1 MLKELE
7 IKDFALVEHLRLPFT
22 RGFNALTGEA
32 GAGKSIIM
40 DALNMALG
48 GRGGA
53 SLIRQSADRAV
64 VEAVFAVTPLIAAWL
79 RQHEL
84 TDEEIDEF
92 TISREITKSNSRC
105 RINGISVNS
114 GLLQELRQKLI
125 TVHAQHEF
133 RTLFS
138 PQAQLELI
146 DALGDDQHKRVLAS
160 VRTLYARRKDLL
172 NQLDELMMLESER
185 ERRLD
190 FARFQLNELEE
201 ANLDNADE
209 DRHIEQ
215 QRRVLS
221 NVSDLEALLSS
232 VQSCLRGGH
241 DSDGARGA
249 TDLLHRALV
258 ELERAAALD
267 PSLSELSRSL
277 HDCVEQLEDH
287 SREIRRYC
295 DSLDSDPQAL
305 SELEDR
311 AALLATVKR
320 KYGPTLE
327 SAIER
332 REHLQSEIDKLENA
346 QASVVELKSDLRQ
359 VEQDLAKQ
367 SQDLSVKRKKL
378 STKLAAQIR
387 SELVELGMPHCRFEI
402 SLGRHDETGLDSGDP
417 ASDETV
423 ARTRKQKS
431 DGSEQAAAQLS
442 ASGIDRSEFLI
453 APNPGQD
460 LMPISKIASGG
471 ELSRIML
478 AVKTIFASV
487 DQVNT
492 VIFDE
497 IDTGLSGKVLQS
509 MRDKLARLALSHQIL
524 CITHQPILAS
534 VADNH
539 VSVSKLQT
547 TSSTHVR
554 ATVLAEDDRL
564 KAVAE
569 MASGQGDQETSINF
583 ARALVAEARRVKAN
597 LSGP

>member
-22 RGFNALTGEA
+22 RGFNVLTGEA

-40 DALNMALG
+40 DALNIALG

-53 SLIRQSADRAV
+53 GLIRQSAERAV

-79 RQHEL
+79 REHEL
-84 TDEEIDEF
+84 SEDEGNEF
-92 TISREITKSNSRC
+92 TISREISKSSSRC

-114 GLLQELRQKLI
+114 GLLQELRQKLV

-138 PQAQLELI
+138 PQSQLELI
-146 DALGDDQHKRVLAS
+146 DALGDEQHKKVLAG
-160 VRTLYARRKDLL
+160 VRTSFARRKELL
-172 NQLDELMMLESER
+172 HQLDELLVLESER

-201 ANLDNADE
+201 AHLQNDDE
-209 DRHIEQ
+209 DQQIEQ
-215 QRRVLS
+215 RRRVLA

-232 VQSCLRGGH
+232 AQSCLRGH
-241 DSDGARGA
+241 DLEGTRGAR
-249 TDLLHRALV
+249 DLVHRAV
-258 ELERAAALD
+258 AEMERAASLD
-267 PSLSELSRSL
+267 PVLLELSRSL
-277 HDCVEQLEDH
+277 HDCAEQLEDY
-287 SREIRRYC
+287 SRAIRKY
-295 DSLDSDPQAL
+295 SEGLDSDPEAL

-311 AALLATVKR
+311 AASLATIKR
-320 KYGPTLE
+320 KYGPTLTLARQRQE
-327 SAIER
+327 Q
-332 REHLQSEIDKLENA
+332 LQSEIDKLENA
-346 QASVVELKSDLRQ
+346 QACVAELRSELQFLEVELTKQASDL
-359 VEQDLAKQ
+359 
-367 SQDLSVKRKKL
+367 SNKRKKL
-378 STKLAAQIR
+378 SAKLATQIR
-387 SELVELGMPHCRFEI
+387 EELIELGMPNCRFEI
-402 SLGRHDETGLDSGDP
+402 SLGRHEDVEGADVPTNS
-417 ASDETV
+417 
-423 ARTRKQKS
+423 
-431 DGSEQAAAQLS
+431 LS

-460 LMPISKIASGG
+460 LLPLSRIASGG

-487 DQVNT
+487 DHVNT

-539 VSVSKLQT
+539 VFVSKLQT
-547 TSSTHVR
+547 AKSTHVR
-554 ATVLAEDDRL
+554 AEILTAEGCL

-569 MASGQGDQETSINF
+569 MASGQGDHETSINF
-583 ARALVAEARRVKAN
+583 ARALVVEAQRVKSA
-597 LSGP
+597 LVQQSVAGGSA